1 MDQTP
6 PKINRHINVT
16 CDSSLSETPM
26 DTNVPNGYKET
37 TVTNEA
43 NAELSGESEEKL
55 FNNLV
60 KFVKDKLNTST
71 LSLAEFKKLLLLH
84 PIGECWRLRGRKVK
98 ELGMFGRF

>member
-6 PKINRHINVT
+6 PKINRHINAT
-16 CDSSLSETPM
+16 SDSSLSETPM

-37 TVTNEA
+37 TATNEA
-43 NAELSGESEEKL
+43 KAELSGESEEKL

-84 PIGECWRLRGRKVK
+84 PIGECWGLRGRKVK